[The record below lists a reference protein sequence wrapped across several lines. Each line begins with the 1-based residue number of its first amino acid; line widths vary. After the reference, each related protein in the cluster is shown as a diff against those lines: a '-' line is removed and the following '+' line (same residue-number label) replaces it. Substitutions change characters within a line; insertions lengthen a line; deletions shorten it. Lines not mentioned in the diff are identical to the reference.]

1 MRIIKS
7 LVSVNFRAAHLLRML
22 DPVSAISVAAAACQ
36 FAEQTTK
43 LFNALHYYVSN
54 LNNAP
59 KLSRDLRREALLV
72 SDVLAELRSSF
83 SADDQDN
90 SLLETKVV
98 TDMIKEFEETIKA
111 MAERVEI
118 KDKEI
123 SLKRFQWPFKKR
135 ESEEYL
141 RKLER
146 FKTTFQ
152 LALQTRQ
159 KYFPLF
165 AC

>member
-1 MRIIKS
+1 
-7 LVSVNFRAAHLLRML
+7 ML
-22 DPVSAISVAAAACQ
+22 DPVSAISVAASACQ

-43 LFNALHYYVSN
+43 LFNALNDYFSK
-54 LNNAP
+54 LRNAP
-59 KLSRDLRREALLV
+59 ELSRELRKEAFLL
-72 SDVLAELRSSF
+72 SDVLAELGSSF

-90 SLLETKVV
+90 SLPKTKEV

-123 SLKRFQWPFKKR
+123 SLKRFQWPFEQR
-135 ESEEYL
+135 ESEKYL

-159 KYFPLF
+159 KYLPIF
-165 AC
+165 AF